1 MFIRKI
7 YFSDKLWIYEG
18 ICGNFWITLF
28 VWNDPTS
35 RVPFK
40 GAKTSQNLE

>member
-1 MFIRKI
+1 MLIREIFFLISFGYK
-7 YFSDKLWIYEG
+7 S

-28 VWNDPTS
+28 IWNDPTS